1 MPDKRNKY
9 PREFKIEAVKRVVE
23 DRVPQAH
30 VARELGIPANT
41 LAVWKRDYL
50 KDPEHSFPGNGKQ
63 KPDDAE
69 LTRLKRELAK
79 AREDIEVLKK
89 AAAFFAKHSR

>member
-1 MPDKRNKY
+1 MAGKRSKY
-9 PREFKIEAVKRVVE
+9 PREFKIDAVKRVIE
-23 DRVPQAH
+23 DRIPQTH

-41 LAVWKRDYL
+41 LAMWKRAYL
-50 KDPEHSFPGNGKQ
+50 KDPEHSFPGNGNQ

-69 LTRLKRELAK
+69 LTRLRREN
-79 AREDIEVLKK
+79 ARLKEDLEILKK

>member
-1 MPDKRNKY
+1 MAGKRNKY

-30 VARELGIPANT
+30 VARELGISINT
-41 LAVWKRDYL
+41 LAGWKRAFQE
-50 KDPEHSFPGNGKQ
+50 DPEHSFPGNGKQ

-69 LTRLKRELAK
+69 LTRLKREN
-79 AREDIEVLKK
+79 ARLKEDLEILKK
-89 AAAFFAKHSR
+89 AAAYFAKHSR

>member
-1 MPDKRNKY
+1 MAGKRNKY
-9 PREFKIEAVKRVVE
+9 PREFKIEAVKRVIE

-41 LAVWKRDYL
+41 LAMWKREFL
-50 KDPEHSFPGNGKQ
+50 KDPEQSFPGNGKQ

-69 LTRLKRELAK
+69 LTRLKREN
-79 AREDIEVLKK
+79 ARLKEDLEILKK
-89 AAAFFAKHSR
+89 AAAYFAKHSR

>member
-1 MPDKRNKY
+1 
-9 PREFKIEAVKRVVE
+9 
-23 DRVPQAH
+23 

-79 AREDIEVLKK
+79 AREDIEILKK